1 MRFPKTFLL
10 IIFAALLCR
19 NAAAAKTSKPNIV
32 YIYADDLGYGDVSC
46 YGATRIKTPNIDQLA
61 KEGIRFTDAHSAS
74 STCTPSRYA
83 FMTGEY
89 PWRKKGNSI
98 LPGDAKLIIDY
109 KRGTL
114 PLMLQKAGYKTA
126 AVGKWHMGLGAG
138 NGPIDWNKKIAPGP
152 REVGFDY
159 SFIIPATV
167 DRVPCVFI
175 ENQLVVG
182 LDPNDPIKV
191 DYKKKIGNEPTGK
204 EHPELLKMKSSHG
217 HDNTIVNGIGRI
229 GFMSGGK
236 AARWV
241 DEDIAD
247 VFTSHAVKFIEEN
260 KSHPFFLYLAT
271 HDVHVPRTPNKRFQ
285 GTSGCGLRGDQA
297 QEFDWTV
304 GEIVKTLKRLNL
316 EENTLV
322 IVSSDNGPVV
332 DDGYRDGS
340 VKNLNGHKP
349 SGPFRGGKYSLFEGG
364 TRIPFIA
371 RWPGVIQP
379 GECDALI
386 SQVDCFATFAAI
398 AHGNISRDAAPDSFD
413 VSGAILGKSK
423 TGRKTFVEDAR
434 ANSEIIALRDG
445 AWKFIAPNPNS
456 KEAATPENKH
466 GISFQPQLYNLADD
480 IGETKNLAAQNPEL
494 VKKFLSELEAMRS
507 EKITRKELSRR

>member
-1 MRFPKTFLL
+1 
-10 IIFAALLCR
+10 
-19 NAAAAKTSKPNIV
+19 
-32 YIYADDLGYGDVSC
+32 
-46 YGATRIKTPNIDQLA
+46 
-61 KEGIRFTDAHSAS
+61 
-74 STCTPSRYA
+74 
-83 FMTGEY
+83 
-89 PWRKKGNSI
+89 
-98 LPGDAKLIIDY
+98 
-109 KRGTL
+109 
-114 PLMLQKAGYKTA
+114 
-126 AVGKWHMGLGAG
+126 
-138 NGPIDWNKKIAPGP
+138 
-152 REVGFDY
+152 
-159 SFIIPATV
+159 
-167 DRVPCVFI
+167 
-175 ENQLVVG
+175 
-182 LDPNDPIKV
+182 
-191 DYKKKIGNEPTGK
+191 
-204 EHPELLKMKSSHG
+204 
-217 HDNTIVNGIGRI
+217 
-229 GFMSGGK
+229 
-236 AARWV
+236 
-241 DEDIAD
+241 
-247 VFTSHAVKFIEEN
+247 
-260 KSHPFFLYLAT
+260 
-271 HDVHVPRTPNKRFQ
+271 
-285 GTSGCGLRGDQA
+285 LRGDKA

-340 VKNLNGHKP
+340 VKDLNGHKP

-398 AHGNISRDAAPDSFD
+398 AHGKISRDAAPDSFD
-413 VSGAILGKSK
+413 VSGAILGKSN

-507 EKITRKELSRR
+507 EKITRKELSSR